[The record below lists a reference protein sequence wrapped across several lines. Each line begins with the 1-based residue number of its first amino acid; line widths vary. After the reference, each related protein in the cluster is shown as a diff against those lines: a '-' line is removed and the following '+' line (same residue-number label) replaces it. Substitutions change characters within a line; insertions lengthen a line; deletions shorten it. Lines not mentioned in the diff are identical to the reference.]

1 MTTGSETGLP
11 FDRTHFDYSP
21 WSFWT
26 DASDEQKQRQLAL
39 QHALVGARP
48 DHVLGDRT
56 FISELAAVQTDSL
69 ELGDRTY
76 IAANAY
82 VTGKVR
88 TGRDCTINPSAI
100 VRGDIRM
107 GDAVRIGAF
116 ASIIGFNH
124 GFADTEVE
132 IFRQPLTSTG
142 IVIGDDVW
150 IGSHVTVLD
159 GITVGEKSILAAG
172 AVVTKDV
179 PAGAIVGGN
188 PARVI
193 RSRFAPTAPTTPQP
207 VPQPMS
213 PQPVPR
219 AVPQPTPQP
228 VVPKP
233 ESLSGRLVHFAST
246 ARAQAPAILARSWNP
261 HIADGLFSDSPDA
274 PPTVRA
280 QCDAIEISS
289 LLLGRAPDQL
299 PADAQIARLQSYQDP
314 ETGLVP
320 SLGADGLIERP
331 APGVDLNDGDA
342 AYHVECVG
350 YALDLLGAR
359 FPYPI
364 RSVAEMS
371 GDEVVGFLGS
381 RSWRSRAWG
390 AGHDVDALGTALL
403 WNLDHGKRGAFE
415 AYFGWL
421 FTHVDPATGMWGHPR
436 SDDGL
441 LQIVN
446 GYYRLT
452 RGSFAQFGV
461 PLPYADRAVDTVLAH
476 TRDTRFFEPE
486 RLNACNVLDVAHPL
500 WLLRPQTG
508 AYRSD
513 EIRALASNLLDAA
526 LDNWVDGEGFGF
538 QTPSSSSGLT
548 GASAPGLQGTEMWL
562 SIVWLL
568 ADLLGES
575 DALEY
580 RPRGIHRPEPARG
593 IPLGEAASPALDTAH

>member
-1 MTTGSETGLP
+1 MTNASEAGLP

-26 DASDEQKQRQLAL
+26 EASDEQRQRQLAV
-39 QHALVGARP
+39 QRALVASRQ
-48 DHVLGDRT
+48 DHVLGERT

-69 ELGDRTY
+69 DLGDRTY

-82 VTGKVR
+82 VTGRVR

-124 GFADTEVE
+124 GFADIEVE
-132 IFRQPLTSTG
+132 IFRQPLTSRG

-159 GITVGEKSILAAG
+159 GITIGEKSILAAG

-193 RSRFAPTAPTTPQP
+193 RSRFAPTAEATPQP
-207 VPQPMS
+207 V
-213 PQPVPR
+213 
-219 AVPQPTPQP
+219 A
-228 VVPKP
+228 PKP
-233 ESLSGRLVHFAST
+233 ESLSGRLAGFAST
-246 ARAQAPAILARSWNP
+246 AREQATTILARSWNP
-261 HIADGLFSDSPDA
+261 HLADGLFVDRPDA

-299 PADAQIARLQSYQDP
+299 SVDAQIARLQSYQDP
-314 ETGLVP
+314 VTGLVP
-320 SLGADGLIERP
+320 SLGADGRIETP
-331 APGVDLNDGDA
+331 ASGLDLNDGEA

-359 FPYPI
+359 FPHAI

-371 GDEVVGFLGS
+371 GDEMVAFLGS

-403 WNLDHGKRGAFE
+403 WNLDHGERGAFE

-421 FTHVDPATGMWGHPR
+421 FTHVDSATGMWGHPR
-436 SDDGL
+436 TDDGL

-461 PLPYADRAVDTVLAH
+461 PLPHAERAVDTVLAH
-476 TRDTRFFEPE
+476 TRDARFFEPE
-486 RLNACNVLDVAHPL
+486 SLTACNVLDVAHPL

-508 AYRSD
+508 AYRSV

-526 LDNWVDGEGFGF
+526 LGNWVDGEGFGF
-538 QTPSSSSGLT
+538 QAPSSASGLT
-548 GASAPGLQGTEMWL
+548 GPSAPGLQGTEMWL

-575 DALEY
+575 DALGY
-580 RPRGIHRPEPARG
+580 RPRGIHRPERARG
-593 IPLGEAASPALDTAH
+593 IPLD

>member
-1 MTTGSETGLP
+1 MTTAPDVGLP

-26 DASDEQKQRQLAL
+26 EASDEQRQRQLAL
-39 QHALVGARP
+39 QRALVGARP
-48 DHVLGDRT
+48 DHVLGEQV
-56 FISELAAVQTDSL
+56 FISEIAVVQADSL

-82 VTGKVR
+82 VTGTVR
-88 TGRDCTINPSAI
+88 AGRDCTINPSAI
-100 VRGDIRM
+100 VRGDVTM

-132 IFRQPLTSTG
+132 IFRQPLTSRG

-150 IGSHVTVLD
+150 IGSHVTILD

-179 PAGAIVGGN
+179 PPGAIVGGN

-193 RSRFAPTAPTTPQP
+193 RSRFAPTTHETHEKPHETPRP
-207 VPQPMS
+207 V
-213 PQPVPR
+213 
-219 AVPQPTPQP
+219 AAE
-228 VVPKP
+228 P
-233 ESLSGRLVHFAST
+233 EVLSARLARFADV
-246 ARAQAPAILARSWNP
+246 ARQQAPGILARSWNP
-261 HIADGLFSDSPDA
+261 RLAEGLFADKPDA
-274 PPTVRA
+274 APTVRA

-299 PADAQIARLQSYQDP
+299 PVDAQIARLQSYQDP

-320 SLGADGLIERP
+320 SLGADGLIETV
-331 APGVDLNDGDA
+331 APGLDLNDGEA

-359 FPYPI
+359 FPHRI
-364 RSVAEMS
+364 RAVAEMS
-371 GDEVVGFLGS
+371 GDDVIRFLGS
-381 RSWRSRAWG
+381 RSWQARAWG

-403 WNLDHGKRGAFE
+403 WNLDHGERGAFE

-421 FTHVDPATGMWGHPR
+421 VTHIDPATGMWGQPR
-436 SDDGL
+436 AEDGL

-461 PLPYADRAVDTVLAH
+461 PLPYAERAIDTVLAH
-476 TRDTRFFEPE
+476 TRDARFFEPQS
-486 RLNACNVLDVAHPL
+486 LDACNVLDVAHPL

-508 AYRSD
+508 AYRAD
-513 EIRALASNLLDAA
+513 EIRALAANLLDTA
-526 LDNWVDGEGFGF
+526 LGNWIDGEGFGF
-538 QTPSSSSGLT
+538 RAPSSASGLT
-548 GASAPGLQGTEMWL
+548 GPSAPGLQGTEMWL

-575 DALEY
+575 DALGY

-593 IPLGEAASPALDTAH
+593 IPLA

>member
-1 MTTGSETGLP
+1 MTRASEDGLP

-26 DASDEQKQRQLAL
+26 DASDEQKERQLAL
-39 QHALVGARP
+39 QAALVGARR

-69 ELGDRTY
+69 DLGDRTY

-82 VTGKVR
+82 VTGTVR

-132 IFRQPLTSTG
+132 IFRQPLTSRG
-142 IVIGDDVW
+142 IMIGDDVW

-159 GITVGEKSILAAG
+159 GITIGEKSILAAG

-193 RSRFAPTAPTTPQP
+193 RSRFAPTAQGAPHP
-207 VPQPMS
+207 V
-213 PQPVPR
+213 
-219 AVPQPTPQP
+219 A
-228 VVPKP
+228 PKP
-233 ESLSGRLVHFAST
+233 EPEPLAGRLARFASA
-246 ARAQAPAILARSWNP
+246 AREQAPAILARSWNP
-261 HIADGLFSDSPDA
+261 HLADGLFADRPDA
-274 PPTVRA
+274 APTVRA

-299 PADAQIARLQSYQDP
+299 PVDAQIARLQSYQDP
-314 ETGLVP
+314 ATGLVP
-320 SLGADGLIERP
+320 SLGADGRIETP
-331 APGVDLNDGDA
+331 APGLDLNDGEA

-359 FPYPI
+359 FPHAI
-364 RSVAEMS
+364 RTVAEMS
-371 GDEVVGFLGS
+371 GDDVVGFLGS

-403 WNLDHGKRGAFE
+403 WNLDHGERGAFE

-421 FTHVDPATGMWGHPR
+421 LTHVDSATGMWGRPR
-436 SDDGL
+436 AEDGL

-452 RGSFAQFGV
+452 RGSFAQFGI
-461 PLPYADRAVDTVLAH
+461 PLPHAERAVDTVLAH
-476 TRDTRFFEPE
+476 TRDARFFEPE
-486 RLNACNVLDVAHPL
+486 SLTACNVLDVAHPL
-500 WLLRPQTG
+500 WLLRPQVG
-508 AYRSD
+508 SYRSA
-513 EIRALASNLLDAA
+513 EIRALASSLLDSA
-526 LDNWVDGEGFGF
+526 LGNWVDGEGFGF
-538 QTPSSSSGLT
+538 QAPSSASGLT
-548 GASAPGLQGTEMWL
+548 GPSAPGLQGAEMWL

-593 IPLGEAASPALDTAH
+593 IPLD

>member
-1 MTTGSETGLP
+1 MTTASEAGLP

-39 QHALVGARP
+39 QHALVDARP
-48 DHVLGDRT
+48 DHVLGERI
-56 FISELAAVQTDSL
+56 FISELAAVQTDTL

-150 IGSHVTVLD
+150 IGSHVTILD

-193 RSRFAPTAPTTPQP
+193 RSRFAPTAQATPQP
-207 VPQPMS
+207 VQ
-213 PQPVPR
+213 
-219 AVPQPTPQP
+219 
-228 VVPKP
+228 PKP
-233 ESLSGRLVHFAST
+233 ESLSGRLARFAST
-246 ARAQAPAILARSWNP
+246 ARVQAPAILARSWNP
-261 HIADGLFSDSPDA
+261 QVADGLFSDRPDA
-274 PPTVRA
+274 APTVRA

-299 PADAQIARLQSYQDP
+299 PVEAQIARLQSYQDP

-320 SLGADGLIERP
+320 SLGADGLIETP
-331 APGVDLNDGDA
+331 APGIDLNDGEA

-359 FPYPI
+359 FPHAI

-371 GDEVVGFLGS
+371 GDDVVGFLGS
-381 RSWRSRAWG
+381 RSWRTRAWG

-403 WNLDHGKRGAFE
+403 WNLDHGERGAFE

-421 FTHVDPATGMWGHPR
+421 FTHVDPTTGMWGHPR
-436 SDDGL
+436 ADDGL

-452 RGSFAQFGV
+452 RGSFAQYGV
-461 PLPYADRAVDTVLAH
+461 PLPHAERAVDTVLAH
-476 TRDTRFFEPE
+476 TRDARFFEPE
-486 RLNACNVLDVAHPL
+486 SLTACNVLDVAHPL

-513 EIRALASNLLDAA
+513 EIRTLASNLLDAA
-526 LDNWVDGEGFGF
+526 LGNWVDGAGFGF
-538 QTPSSSSGLT
+538 QAPSSASGLT

-575 DALEY
+575 DALGY

-593 IPLGEAASPALDTAH
+593 IPLD

>member
-1 MTTGSETGLP
+1 MTTGSEAGLP

-26 DASDEQKQRQLAL
+26 DASDEQKKGQLAL
-39 QHALVGARP
+39 QHALVDART
-48 DHVLGDRT
+48 DHVLGDRV
-56 FISELAAVQTDSL
+56 FVSALAAVQTDSL

-82 VTGKVR
+82 VTGDVR

-124 GFADTEVE
+124 GFADTEIE
-132 IFRQPLTSTG
+132 IFRQPLTTKG

-179 PAGAIVGGN
+179 PPGAIVGGN

-193 RSRFAPTAPTTPQP
+193 RSRFAPTAQQTPQP
-207 VPQPMS
+207 VQ
-213 PQPVPR
+213 
-219 AVPQPTPQP
+219 T
-228 VVPKP
+228 KP
-233 ESLSGRLVHFAST
+233 ESLFGRLARFAST
-246 ARAQAPAILARSWNP
+246 ARVQAPAILARSWNP
-261 HIADGLFSDSPDA
+261 QVADGLFADRPDA
-274 PPTVRA
+274 APTVRA
-280 QCDAIEISS
+280 QCDAIEISA

-299 PADAQIARLQSYQDP
+299 PVEAQIARLQSYQDP

-320 SLGADGLIERP
+320 SLGVDGVIETP
-331 APGVDLNDGDA
+331 APGIDLNDGEA

-359 FPYPI
+359 FPHAI

-371 GDEVVGFLGS
+371 GDDVVDFLGS
-381 RSWRSRAWG
+381 RSWRTQAWG

-403 WNLDHGKRGAFE
+403 WNLDHGERGAFE

-421 FTHVDPATGMWGHPR
+421 FTHVDPATGMWGQPR

-452 RGSFAQFGV
+452 RGSFAQYGV
-461 PLPYADRAVDTVLAH
+461 PLPHAERAVDTVLAH
-476 TRDTRFFEPE
+476 TRDARFFEPE
-486 RLNACNVLDVAHPL
+486 SLTACNVLDVAHPL

-508 AYRSD
+508 TYRSD
-513 EIRALASNLLDAA
+513 EIRTLASNLLDAA
-526 LDNWVDGEGFGF
+526 LGNWVDGEGFGF
-538 QTPSSSSGLT
+538 QAPSSASGLT
-548 GASAPGLQGTEMWL
+548 GPSAPGLQGTEMWL

>member
-1 MTTGSETGLP
+1 MTTASEAGLP

-21 WSFWT
+21 WSFWA

-39 QHALVGARP
+39 QRALVGARP

-56 FISELAAVQTDSL
+56 FISELAAVQTDTL

-100 VRGDIRM
+100 VRGEIRM

-132 IFRQPLTSTG
+132 IFRQPLTSKG

-150 IGSHVTVLD
+150 IGSHVTILD

-179 PAGAIVGGN
+179 PAGVIVGGN

-193 RSRFAPTAPTTPQP
+193 RSRFASATAEATPQP
-207 VPQPMS
+207 LE
-213 PQPVPR
+213 
-219 AVPQPTPQP
+219 
-228 VVPKP
+228 PKP
-233 ESLSGRLVHFAST
+233 EPLSGRLARFAST
-246 ARAQAPAILARSWNP
+246 ARVQAPAILARSWNP
-261 HIADGLFSDSPDA
+261 QVADGLFSDRPDA
-274 PPTVRA
+274 APTVRA

-299 PADAQIARLQSYQDP
+299 PVDAQIVRLQSYQDP

-320 SLGADGLIERP
+320 SLGVDGLIETP
-331 APGVDLNDGDA
+331 TPGADLNDGEA

-359 FPYPI
+359 FPHAI
-364 RSVAEMS
+364 RSVVEMS
-371 GDEVVGFLGS
+371 GDDVVGFLGS
-381 RSWRSRAWG
+381 RSWRTRAWG

-403 WNLDHGKRGAFE
+403 WNLDHGERGAFE

-421 FTHVDPATGMWGHPR
+421 FTHVDPVTGMWGHPR
-436 SDDGL
+436 AEDGL

-452 RGSFAQFGV
+452 RGSFAQYGV
-461 PLPYADRAVDTVLAH
+461 PLPYAERAVDTVLAH
-476 TRDTRFFEPE
+476 TRDARFFEPE
-486 RLNACNVLDVAHPL
+486 SLTACNVLDVAHPL

-508 AYRSD
+508 SYRSD
-513 EIRALASNLLDAA
+513 DVRTLASSLLDAA
-526 LDNWVDGEGFGF
+526 LGNWVDGEGFGF
-538 QTPSSSSGLT
+538 QAPSSASGLT
-548 GASAPGLQGTEMWL
+548 GPSAPGLQGTEMWL

-575 DALEY
+575 EALGY

-593 IPLGEAASPALDTAH
+593 IPLDDFVRSGVVPG

>member
-1 MTTGSETGLP
+1 MTTESEPGLP
-11 FDRTHFDYSP
+11 FDRTRFDYSP

-26 DASDEQKQRQLAL
+26 EASDEQRQRQLAL
-39 QHALVGARP
+39 QRALVDARP
-48 DHVLGDRT
+48 DHVLGEHT

-82 VTGKVR
+82 VTGAVR
-88 TGRDCTINPSAI
+88 TGRDCTINASAI

-132 IFRQPLTSTG
+132 IFGQPLTSAG

-193 RSRFAPTAPTTPQP
+193 RSRFATAAQEPPRPVAATPE
-207 VPQPMS
+207 
-213 PQPVPR
+213 
-219 AVPQPTPQP
+219 T
-228 VVPKP
+228 
-233 ESLSGRLVHFAST
+233 LSDRLARFAST

-261 HIADGLFSDSPDA
+261 QVADGLFSDSPDA
-274 PPTVRA
+274 APTVRA
-280 QCDAIEISS
+280 QCDAIEISA

-299 PADAQIARLQSYQDP
+299 PVDAQIARLQSYQDAT
-314 ETGLVP
+314 TGLVP
-320 SLGADGLIERP
+320 SLGADGLIENA
-331 APGVDLNDGDA
+331 APGLDLNDGEA

-359 FPYPI
+359 FPHAI

-371 GDEVVGFLGS
+371 GDDVVGFLGS
-381 RSWRSRAWG
+381 RSWRTRAWG

-403 WNLDHGKRGAFE
+403 WNLDHGERGAFE

-421 FTHVDPATGMWGHPR
+421 LTHVDPATGMWGHPR
-436 SDDGL
+436 AEDGL

-461 PLPYADRAVDTVLAH
+461 PLPFAERAVDTVLAH
-476 TRDTRFFEPE
+476 TRDARFFEPE
-486 RLNACNVLDVAHPL
+486 SLTACNVLDVAHPL
-500 WLLRPQTG
+500 WLLRPQAG
-508 AYRSD
+508 VYRSE
-513 EIRALASNLLDAA
+513 EIRRLASGLLDAA
-526 LDNWVDGEGFGF
+526 LGNWIDGEGFGF
-538 QTPSSSSGLT
+538 QAPSSANGLT
-548 GASAPGLQGTEMWL
+548 GDSAPGLQGTEMWL

-575 DALEY
+575 DALGY
-580 RPRGIHRPEPARG
+580 RPGGIHRPKPARR
-593 IPLGEAASPALDTAH
+593 IPLDDAIGSGAIAG

>member
-1 MTTGSETGLP
+1 MTTASEAGLP

-39 QHALVGARP
+39 QHALVDARP
-48 DHVLGDRT
+48 DHVLGERT
-56 FISELAAVQTDSL
+56 FISELAAVQTDTL

-150 IGSHVTVLD
+150 IGSHVTILD

-193 RSRFAPTAPTTPQP
+193 RSRFAPTAQATPQP
-207 VPQPMS
+207 VE
-213 PQPVPR
+213 
-219 AVPQPTPQP
+219 
-228 VVPKP
+228 PKP
-233 ESLSGRLVHFAST
+233 ESLSGRLARFAST
-246 ARAQAPAILARSWNP
+246 ARVQAPAILARSWNP
-261 HIADGLFSDSPDA
+261 QVADGLFSDRPDA
-274 PPTVRA
+274 APTVRA
-280 QCDAIEISS
+280 QCDAIEIST

-299 PADAQIARLQSYQDP
+299 PVEAQIARLQAYQDP

-320 SLGADGLIERP
+320 SLGADGLIETP
-331 APGVDLNDGDA
+331 APGIDLNDGEA

-359 FPYPI
+359 FPHAI

-371 GDEVVGFLGS
+371 GDDVVGFLGS
-381 RSWRSRAWG
+381 RSWRTRAWG

-403 WNLDHGKRGAFE
+403 WNLDHGERGAFE

-421 FTHVDPATGMWGHPR
+421 FTHVDPMTGMWGHPR
-436 SDDGL
+436 AEDGL

-452 RGSFAQFGV
+452 RGSFAQYGV
-461 PLPYADRAVDTVLAH
+461 PLPHAEGAVDTVLAH
-476 TRDTRFFEPE
+476 TRDARFFEPE
-486 RLNACNVLDVAHPL
+486 SLTACNVLDVAHPL

-513 EIRALASNLLDAA
+513 EIRTLASNLLDAA
-526 LDNWVDGEGFGF
+526 LGNWVDGAGFGF
-538 QTPSSSSGLT
+538 QAPSSASGLT

-575 DALEY
+575 DALGY

-593 IPLGEAASPALDTAH
+593 ILLD